1 MFKTILVFIKAHAV
15 ATAVTT
21 VAVVGTAVAAPIAV
35 HNYILDQQVKQ
46 NLGMLAPAKT
56 QTQAKPTEE
65 STETPVEEGQAP
77 VEETSQEEA
86 PVEMIK
92 SDEPVTFRIETV
104 EKEEY
109 YPNGN
114 LKEKSKS
121 YVIVPSYNKDYSK
134 WTKKE
139 KEEYQRL
146 LEEAG
151 RMAKEDHEQ
160 ILKEEEQAL
169 RDAEA
174 DIEKVINA
182 YSKDYTFVVLSSNGT
197 LSTETWRYNAQAKKY
212 SGQEWEYEGKVNV
225 DFLGISAEDFKRVV
239 YPSIK
244 QKIGNYV
251 TNRIQSY
258 GDGTMPESMKKEYEE
273 EQQKMY
279 AKLEELVGLSN

>member
-46 NLGMLAPAKT
+46 NLGMLAPATT
-56 QTQAKPTEE
+56 QTQTKPVEE
-65 STETPVEEGQAP
+65 GSEAEAEQTSVEETPVE
-77 VEETSQEEA
+77 T
-86 PVEMIK
+86 IK

-104 EKEEY
+104 EKEEHF
-109 YPNGN
+109 PDGS

-182 YSKDYTFVVLSSNGT
+182 YSKDYTFTVLSSNGT
-197 LSTETWRYNAQAKKY
+197 MSTETWRYNTQAKKY

-251 TNRIQSY
+251 TNRIQNY

>member
-46 NLGMLAPAKT
+46 NLGMLAPATT

-65 STETPVEEGQAP
+65 GTETPTEG
-77 VEETSQEEA
+77 TSQEDA

-104 EKEEY
+104 EKEEHF
-109 YPNGN
+109 PDGS

-146 LEEAG
+146 LEETA

-160 ILKEEEQAL
+160 TIKEEEQAL
-169 RDAEA
+169 KNAEA

-182 YSKDYTFVVLSSNGT
+182 YSKDYTFIVLSSNGT
-197 LSTETWRYNAQAKKY
+197 MSTETWRYNTQAKKY
-212 SGQEWEYEGKVNV
+212 SGQEWEYEDKVNV

-251 TNRIQSY
+251 TNRIQNY